1 MYRKE
6 IPDGFPK
13 NFLWGGAT
21 AANQLEGAWN
31 VGGKGLT
38 TAEVVKKASSRT
50 DLSEMNVVT
59 KESIAEAIDDKT
71 DELYPKR
78 RGIDFYHH
86 YKEDIALFAEMGFK
100 AFRMSI
106 AWARIFPNG
115 DDKTPN
121 EEGLKFYDS
130 VFSECKKHGIE
141 PVVTISHYEMPLALT
156 LKQNGWADRKT
167 IDAFVRYAETVFKRY
182 KGIVKYWM
190 TFNEI
195 NAATWGFMGTG
206 AVDSNLST
214 PE

>member
-1 MYRKE
+1 
-6 IPDGFPK
+6 
-13 NFLWGGAT
+13 
-21 AANQLEGAWN
+21 
-31 VGGKGLT
+31 
-38 TAEVVKKASSRT
+38 
-50 DLSEMNVVT
+50 MNVVT

-130 VFSECKKHGIE
+130 VFSECKN
-141 PVVTISHYEMPLALT
+141 TALSPLSRFLT
-156 LKQNGWADRKT
+156 MRCRL
-167 IDAFVRYAETVFKRY
+167 
-182 KGIVKYWM
+182 
-190 TFNEI
+190 
-195 NAATWGFMGTG
+195 
-206 AVDSNLST
+206 L
-214 PE
+214 